1 MAHVVSSCFAG
12 LPPFLVLCGVQV
24 SGSGIRHGWANA
36 WLDRELPQTSSG
48 TMVTGA
54 VSGRFT
60 KWGKISEYFGGATKF
75 RVYYII
81 YITFNVPRYYPFIKN
96 LAAHVHWLW
105 LLICCPGGG
114 WRAGEGA
121 IGEVFCMRR
130 CMACSSCSGRRS
142 FWLEMFLGLLLSL
155 LITCPYSRRFATATA
170 RTASLGSHSRGI
182 ETKNIRKYWLSEKKT
197 RRIWWP
203 CIADQRSSKN
213 NEKHEKTAKLL
224 LFTVFLRGEKQ
235 KPLQIPWFLRV
246 RWPKT
251 L

>member
-1 MAHVVSSCFAG
+1 MLRSSWSTWALALFLKDRWPGPKSWLKMRLPRKLCMEKICHHLSAGEAVSQNS
-12 LPPFLVLCGVQV
+12 LQ
-24 SGSGIRHGWANA
+24 
-36 WLDRELPQTSSG
+36 
-48 TMVTGA
+48 TGA
-54 VSGRFT
+54 ARKTRLS
-60 KWGKISEYFGGATKF
+60 
-75 RVYYII
+75 
-81 YITFNVPRYYPFIKN
+81 
-96 LAAHVHWLW
+96 WL
-105 LLICCPGGG
+105 
-114 WRAGEGA
+114 
-121 IGEVFCMRR
+121 
-130 CMACSSCSGRRS
+130 S
-142 FWLEMFLGLLLSL
+142 
-155 LITCPYSRRFATATA
+155 YSRRFATATA

>member
-1 MAHVVSSCFAG
+1 MSSIASRDFRGPPARWVRSQAVLHMSPPSVHAYSTAAKAG
-12 LPPFLVLCGVQV
+12 WSINPGHYSPWMPNLEVP
-24 SGSGIRHGWANA
+24 NA
-36 WLDRELPQTSSG
+36 PVIW
-48 TMVTGA
+48 
-54 VSGRFT
+54 
-60 KWGKISEYFGGATKF
+60 
-75 RVYYII
+75 
-81 YITFNVPRYYPFIKN
+81 
-96 LAAHVHWLW
+96 VHFKS
-105 LLICCPGGG
+105 PTD
-114 WRAGEGA
+114 
-121 IGEVFCMRR
+121 VFM
-130 CMACSSCSGRRS
+130 
-142 FWLEMFLGLLLSL
+142 E
-155 LITCPYSRRFATATA
+155 YSRRFATATA